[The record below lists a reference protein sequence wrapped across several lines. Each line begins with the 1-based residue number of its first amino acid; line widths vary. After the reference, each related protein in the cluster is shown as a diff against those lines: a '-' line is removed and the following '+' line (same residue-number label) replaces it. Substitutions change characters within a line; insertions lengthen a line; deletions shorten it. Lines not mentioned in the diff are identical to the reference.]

1 MINPFRRNI
10 KDEEITKKKLLK
22 KLDLLKLLFISYTY
36 HYFIFLCNQI
46 MDSSR
51 LSNLKFSIN
60 IPNDDLIIYPA
71 FEELVLLYYIYFKRM
86 NYTTAV

>member
-1 MINPFRRNI
+1 
-10 KDEEITKKKLLK
+10 
-22 KLDLLKLLFISYTY
+22 
-36 HYFIFLCNQI
+36 